1 LAMGDRGV
9 RGCAHRE
16 ARAREERR
24 EVRPALGVEHNPSW
38 ASCIREQQPAMRGG
52 GQASWGWPTAL
63 GLDALDTEREQE
75 EAEAELGTGARH
87 GREQSE
93 LRQEIGELGDGAEG
107 AAQQPGELGKTL
119 AGRTMADRNNEAARR
134 A

>member
-1 LAMGDRGV
+1 LRKLRA
-9 RGCAHRE
+9 E
-16 ARAREERR
+16 KRARRDELVRDLGETTALEVER
-24 EVRPALGVEHNPSW
+24 NPSW
-38 ASCIREQQPAMRGG
+38 ASCTKEQQPAMGGG

-93 LRQEIGELGDGAEG
+93 LR
-107 AAQQPGELGKTL
+107 PGNWR
-119 AGRTMADRNNEAARR
+119 AGRWS
-134 A
+134 